1 MNQKSMINDMT
12 KGPLARQI
20 LLYSLP
26 LMLAN
31 LLQTLYN
38 LVDLAVVGQITDS
51 ACVSAVSIAG
61 QITFLL
67 YALGMGLGSGTQI
80 LISQQV
86 GAGDRDGLK
95 KTIGTSLSATV
106 IMAVAVTVLGLCFK
120 NPLLSALNTPAEAV
134 KDAREYMFWCC
145 LGVPF
150 TYGYGSLCA
159 VLRGMGDSRRP
170 MYIIA
175 IAAVT
180 NMVLDLLLVW
190 GFGMRAKGAAIA
202 TSTAQLM
209 SFLFALIYL
218 FRRKESFGFDFRR
231 ESFRIDRP
239 ILRTVI
245 GLSAPLAF
253 MSIAITVSMMFINAW
268 VNAYGVVASA
278 VGGIGSKL
286 YSLANVVTQ
295 AMQTAE
301 ATFAGQN
308 IAARQIDRV
317 KRSMLVTAGICMGYW
332 LILSLVCLLFPR
344 GVFGIFTNDPDVLAM
359 APGYMVIMVVMYLTF
374 ATMAPGLGLVSGVG
388 YVRFNFFLSILDGV
402 IARIGLGLLLA
413 VTFGM
418 GLHGYWWGSALA
430 GFVSTIGAW
439 IYFFSGKWETRQ
451 LLTA

>member
-1 MNQKSMINDMT
+1 MINDMT
-12 KGPLARQI
+12 TGPLGRQI

-51 ACVSAVSIAG
+51 ACVSAVSVAG

-67 YALGMGLGSGTQI
+67 YALGMGLGNGTQI

-95 KTIGTSLSATV
+95 KTIGTSLTATV
-106 IMAVAVTVLGLCFK
+106 ILAAVVTVLGLCFK
-120 NPLLSALNTPAEAV
+120 NPLLSLLNTPSEAV

-145 LGVPF
+145 LGIPF

-159 VLRGMGDSRRP
+159 VLRGMGDSKRP

-180 NMVLDLLLVW
+180 NMVLDLLFVW

-202 TSTAQLM
+202 TSIAQLM
-209 SFLFALIYL
+209 SFLFALVYL
-218 FRRKESFGFDFRR
+218 VRRKESFGFDFRR
-231 ESFRIDRP
+231 ESFRVDS
-239 ILRTVI
+239 RTLSTVVS
-245 GLSAPLAF
+245 LSAPLAF

-268 VNAYGVVASA
+268 VNVYGVIASA

-301 ATFAGQN
+301 ATFTGQN
-308 IAARQIDRV
+308 IAARRIDRV
-317 KRSMLVTAGICMGYW
+317 KRSMLVTTGICMGYW
-332 LILSLVCLLFPR
+332 LILSLICGLFPR
-344 GVFGIFTNDPDVLAM
+344 GVFGIFTNDPEVLAM
-359 APGYMVIMVVMYLTF
+359 APHYMTIMIVMYLSF

-388 YVRFNFFLSILDGV
+388 NVRFNFFISILDGV
-402 IARIGLGLLLA
+402 IARIGLGLLLS
-413 VTFGM
+413 GPM
-418 GLHGYWWGSALA
+418 GLGLYGYWWGSALA
-430 GFVSTIGAW
+430 GFVSTIGTW
-439 IYFFSGKWETRQ
+439 IYFFSGRWESRQ
-451 LLTA
+451 LLME